1 MRTLKAFAVLCLGLL
16 IPGSAVFAQ
25 PIGSMQNQCS
35 TVGQTYFRDFTA
47 RTEMRYDGQ
56 RVDGTYAINGRIFLE
71 TRAEPFSCSF
81 APGGTRMTEFYAEGR
96 LRNAYLPGQGGGQAP
111 NAPGAGI
118 VQVTGV
124 SGNDVL
130 NVRSGPGTQYRIT
143 GTLSNG
149 TSVHKLNCQ
158 GVGTGEWCQIEM
170 LTDMRERGWVNGRY
184 LTAGAAAQLPS
195 APPSAGAGGTSTV
208 RVQFA
213 PGTNGAR
220 MSGTLAPGASRRY
233 VLGARNG
240 QFLTFRL
247 ADHGPNISYQIFNP
261 DRTFLLD
268 QMPAGQRYKG
278 QLWQTGDHVI
288 EVINRSNRTQDYTA
302 VFHIK

>member
-1 MRTLKAFAVLCLGLL
+1 MRTVKAL
-16 IPGSAVFAQ
+16 AVFCIGLIIPASAAVAQ
-25 PIGSMQNQCS
+25 PIGTMLNQCS
-35 TVGQTYFRDFTA
+35 TVGQTYFRDFMA
-47 RTEMRYDGQ
+47 RTDMQYNGQ
-56 RVDGTYAINGRIFLE
+56 RVDGTYAINGQIFLE

-81 APGGTRMTEFYAEGR
+81 GPGGKRMTEFYAEGG
-96 LRNAYLPGQGGGQAP
+96 LRNAYLPGHGGGQAP
-111 NAPGAGI
+111 SAPSAGI

-130 NVRSGPGTQYRIT
+130 NVRSGPGTQYGKT
-143 GTLSNG
+143 GALSNG
-149 TSVHKLNCQ
+149 TSVRKLQCQ
-158 GVGTGEWCQIEM
+158 GVGNGQWCQIEM
-170 LTDMRERGWVNGRY
+170 LTDMRERGWVNSRY
-184 LTAGAAAQLPS
+184 LTIGAAAQLPS

-213 PGTNGAR
+213 PGSNGAR
-220 MSGTLAPGASRRY
+220 MRGTLAPGESRRY

-261 DRTFLLD
+261 DRSFLLD
-268 QMPAGQRYKG
+268 QMPAGQSYKG

-288 EVINRSNRTQDYTA
+288 EVINRSNRTQEYTA